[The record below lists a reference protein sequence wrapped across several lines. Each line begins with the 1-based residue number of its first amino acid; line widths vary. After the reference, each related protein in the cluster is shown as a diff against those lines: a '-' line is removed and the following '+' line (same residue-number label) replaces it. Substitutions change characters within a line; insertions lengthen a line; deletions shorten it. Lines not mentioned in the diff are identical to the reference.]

1 MQISGHMI
9 ILDQTDQD
17 HQIPQ
22 NISDAI
28 SKKLT
33 SVVKKNLLYELED
46 FYSGLIWFRKYNS
59 AKSARYA
66 LPYRSP

>member
-1 MQISGHMI
+1 MI

-33 SVVKKNLLYELED
+33 SVVKKKLA
-46 FYSGLIWFRKYNS
+46 I
-59 AKSARYA
+59 
-66 LPYRSP
+66 

>member
-1 MQISGHMI
+1 MI

-46 FYSGLIWFRKYNS
+46 FYCGLIWFRKYNS
-59 AKSARYA
+59 AKSARYG